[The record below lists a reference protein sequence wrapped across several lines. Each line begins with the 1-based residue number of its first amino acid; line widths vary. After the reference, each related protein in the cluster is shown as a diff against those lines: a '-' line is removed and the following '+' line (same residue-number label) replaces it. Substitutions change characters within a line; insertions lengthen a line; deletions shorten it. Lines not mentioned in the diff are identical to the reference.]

1 MTWLIFFNLLLRIVF
16 SQTCGT
22 IGMVS
27 TRLEPTQQELSF
39 KVQTQAGNDLQS
51 FHFVGA
57 TLDEMN
63 LNGPI
68 ASGMRWWTC
77 AADTIPPVLHAISG
91 VKGCIIETNG
101 CWQSSFAGVKW
112 EQIQEGR
119 MFWFLL
125 VPDETAEDEEDKYT
139 LSSTMQMTWLDAST
153 NTNVTID
160 DIFTTTLDVTEL
172 DELGI
177 IVPTMDI
184 RVTNYEIGAISNG
197 RALLLLEMELY
208 LSDETMWDLL
218 PNEPIV
224 LESEETAFNLD
235 EAVITKLGNDDRSWQ
250 AVLSVSVCDLSGP
263 QALTIVKPVLDQA
276 VQYDVSSSLEIDMQ
290 SACPQFSPIGDL
302 PTTSSSTVYSDSS
315 YTIEATD
322 FYLGDTVYVCSTIS
336 SEYGTLASVSFDSLS
351 ITQSTTKTD
360 LTSQTTE
367 LSTSVVSTGNIEI
380 CISFPLPEALGSSP
394 VGLESTVSTT
404 YSLTYTDPSTGRR
417 LLSTDLFDSPELSL
431 NIRSS
436 GCTYPNGKVAK
447 IGDFHRLPCTSGYGV
462 ETRKCERHQWEMVE
476 GCSLSY
482 FSQLSLSRLQTGLCV
497 FSVLTACYFSS
508 RFFSDIKVGKD

>member
-1 MTWLIFFNLLLRIVF
+1 MKWLIFFNLLRIVF
-16 SQTCGT
+16 SQTCSD
-22 IGMVS
+22 IGIVS
-27 TRLEPTQQELSF
+27 ARLEPTQQELSF
-39 KVQTQAGNDLQS
+39 KVQTQQGNDLQS
-51 FHFVGA
+51 FVFLRA
-57 TLDEMN
+57 TLPEMN
-63 LNGPI
+63 LYGPI
-68 ASGMRWWTC
+68 QSGMDWWTC
-77 AADTIPPVLHAISG
+77 SADTIPEVVWEAAG
-91 VKGCIIETNG
+91 VRGCIIENNG
-101 CWQSSFAGVKW
+101 CWSSSFAGVTW
-112 EQIQEGR
+112 PQIQEGR

-125 VPDETAEDEEDKYT
+125 IPDDDVEDRYT
-139 LSSTMQMTWLDAST
+139 LSTTMEITYLDSQT
-153 NTNVTID
+153 NTNVTFED
-160 DIFTTTLDVTEL
+160 TFTSSLDTDEL

-177 IVPTMDI
+177 IVPTMDV
-184 RVTNYEIGAISNG
+184 RVTNYEIGAIGSDG
-197 RALLLLEMELY
+197 RALLLLEMRLF

-218 PNEPIV
+218 PDETIV

-235 EAVITKLGNDDRSWQ
+235 EAVITKIGSDDRSWQ

-263 QALTIVKPVLDQA
+263 QALTIVKPVQDQA

-336 SEYGTLASVSFDSLS
+336 SQFGTLASVSFDSLS
-351 ITQSTTKTD
+351 ITQSTTTTD

-380 CISFPLPEALGSSP
+380 CISFPLPETLGSSP

-417 LLSTDLFDSPELSL
+417 LLSTDLFDSPGLSL

-447 IGDFHRLPCTSGYGV
+447 IGDFHRLPCTNGYGV
-462 ETRKCERHQWEMVE
+462 ETRKCERHKWEMVE
-476 GCSLSY
+476 ECSLSY

-508 RFFSDIKVGKD
+508 RFFSDVKVGKD

>member
-16 SQTCGT
+16 SQTCEE
-22 IGMVS
+22 IGMVQ

-39 KVQTQAGNDLQS
+39 KVQTQQGNDLLS
-51 FHFVGA
+51 FEFVDA
-57 TLDEMN
+57 TLPEMN
-63 LNGPI
+63 LYGPI
-68 ASGMRWWTC
+68 TATTPWWTC
-77 AADTIPPVLHAISG
+77 AEVVYPPILHEISG
-91 VKGCIIETNG
+91 VKGCIIESDG
-101 CWQSSFAGVKW
+101 CWSSSFAGVKW
-112 EQIQEGR
+112 DQIMEGR

-125 VPDETAEDEEDKYT
+125 VPNEEQEDQYT
-139 LSSTMQMTWLDAST
+139 LSSTMRITWLDAQT
-153 NTNVTID
+153 GDDVTID
-160 DIFTTTLDVTEL
+160 DIFNTTLDVNEL

-177 IVPTMDI
+177 IVPTMDV
-184 RVTNYEIGAISNG
+184 RVTNYEIGAVDSNG

-218 PNEPIV
+218 PNKPIE

-235 EAVITKLGNDDRSWQ
+235 EAVITKIGNDDRSWQ

-302 PTTSSSTVYSDSS
+302 PTISSSTVYSDSS

-336 SEYGTLASVSFDSLS
+336 SQYGTLASVSFDSLS

-367 LSTSVVSTGNIEI
+367 LSTTVVSTGNIEI
-380 CISFPLPEALGSSP
+380 CISFPLPETLGSSP